1 MSPSLTYPL
10 ATQFLPLEAPMYQL
24 LVYPYR
30 DIPHNTKYKMG
41 MCAYNNKNSSVLCI
55 LLYALL
61 SLLICPGDLSIAV
74 ATEAF
79 ILLSSCRE
87 CH

>member
-41 MCAYNNKNSSVLCI
+41 ISVHI
-55 LLYALL
+55 
-61 SLLICPGDLSIAV
+61 ITKTAV
-74 ATEAF
+74 YCTYRSMPCF
-79 ILLSSCRE
+79 LT
-87 CH
+87 